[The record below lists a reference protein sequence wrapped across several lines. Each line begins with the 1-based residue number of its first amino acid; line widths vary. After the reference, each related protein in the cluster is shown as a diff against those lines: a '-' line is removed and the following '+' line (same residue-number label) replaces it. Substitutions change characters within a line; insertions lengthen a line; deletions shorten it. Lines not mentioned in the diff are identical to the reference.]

1 MGRWIF
7 IFILVIH
14 LAPIGDALASV
25 EWKNQKSLPL
35 NAVPRQV
42 TISPDGRM
50 VYVLAQGGVV
60 FIYSGEGKLE
70 DTINVGEAVDSIAVS
85 PDGNTLLLADRV
97 KKSIEVIKLDFIY
110 EINISGSPSKGPQ
123 DAAVAIVVFSDF
135 Q

>member
-1 MGRWIF
+1 MVRWIF
-7 IFILVIH
+7 IVALVIL
-14 LAPIGDALASV
+14 LAPIGDAKASV

-35 NAVPRQV
+35 SAVPRQV

-110 EINISGSPSKGPQ
+110 EINSSGSPSKGPQ

>member
-7 IFILVIH
+7 IVVLVIL
-14 LAPIGDALASV
+14 LAPIGDAVASV

-35 NAVPRQV
+35 SAVPRQV

-110 EINISGSPSKGPQ
+110 EINISGSPAKGLQ
-123 DAAVAIVVFSDF
+123 EAAVAIVVFSDF